1 MPAVYEKTFIVPDEA
16 VDVHGHINNLEYVK
30 WMQEIAIEHSTAQ
43 GWGVER
49 YMRERVSWFI
59 RSHTIDYLEPGF
71 AGDEMKIGT
80 WVAAMNERTSPRR
93 YVFVRSAD
101 GVILARAETM
111 WACIDLDTGKAIP
124 IPDELGS
131 AFDVVATDEDALRIM
146 GISG

>member
-101 GVILARAETM
+101 GVILARAT
-111 WACIDLDTGKAIP
+111 
-124 IPDELGS
+124 
-131 AFDVVATDEDALRIM
+131 
-146 GISG
+146 